1 MVESN
6 VNLYEGLFLF
16 DPGAVNAS
24 VADANE
30 VLTQVLDRAEARIV
44 AQYKWDERKLA
55 YPIRGQKRGL
65 YMISYFEVDGAQI
78 ANIERDVNLSEQVVR
93 CLIIRADQL
102 GEVELQA
109 VKEKQTLF
117 GESGA
122 SRPAAEPTAAPDEA
136 AKPIDEPPIDQAPAP
151 EDAAAGETP

>member
-30 VLTQVLDRAEARIV
+30 VLTQILDRAEARIV

-78 ANIERDVNLSEQVVR
+78 ANIERDVTLSEQVVR
-93 CLIIRADQL
+93 CLILRSDEM

-117 GESGA
+117 GESNA
-122 SRPAAEPTAAPDEA
+122 SRPAPESTSQPDEA
-136 AKPIDEPPIDQAPAP
+136 AKPIDAPPLEPAPAP
-151 EDAAAGETP
+151 KDAAADETQ